1 MVIMVSAKK
10 TQGRKPQHEKRNPGD
25 QNMLNEEK
33 DEQDENLGWH
43 LEK

>member
-1 MVIMVSAKK
+1 MVIMISAKK
-10 TQGRKPQHEKRNPGD
+10 TKGRKPQHEQRNPED

-33 DEQDENLGWH
+33 DGQDENLVWH